1 METIFSPFTDPP
13 TIITIAPTSP
23 VSSTTATNFM
33 VPQGYSGNVVTCTA
47 LGWPT
52 PTIEWRREG
61 GNLTASVMSVLTRE
75 EGSAYV
81 TARLR
86 WLDEFQESDAGR
98 YICEVRASDTDL
110 VSSATISLEMTSG
123 SVAPPTPTPATCTL
137 NSQTVYFQVRVLDTN
152 CEIWGPELQSHIT
165 SKFETELVS
174 IVNARCQDC
183 DVTGSD
189 LEVTGV
195 ATCSDQ
201 VTRGAVFRGMIDT
214 LDQER
219 TQEIFCTLSMW
230 QQTGPL
236 VLVNNDLHLVDKS
249 CTVQS
254 DSPTSAECALAGTD
268 FPVIIVAA
276 SAGGASA
283 LILFVIILLTCC
295 CCCYCCHHKCGSKK
309 DEMKMN
315 GRRNGHAS
323 QYER

>member
-52 PTIEWRREG
+52 PTIEWHREG
-61 GNLTASVMSVLTRE
+61 GNLTASVMSVWTRD

-81 TARLR
+81 TAQLR

-110 VSSATISLEMTSG
+110 VSSETISLEMT

-137 NSQTVYFQVRVLDTN
+137 DSQTVYFQVQVLDTN
-152 CEIWGPELQSHIT
+152 CEMLGMEEIANNFGDN
-165 SKFETELVS
+165 LVS
-174 IVNARCQDC
+174 IVNTMCQDC
-183 DVTGSD
+183 DVTDND
-189 LEVTGV
+189 LEVMGV

-201 VTRGAVFRGMIDT
+201 VARGAVFRGVIDT
-214 LDQER
+214 SDKER

-236 VLVNNDLHLVDKS
+236 VLVNNDLHLVDRTLS
-249 CTVQS
+249 LAHEEELTTS
-254 DSPTSAECALAGTD
+254 THIPTETETPSPVPLVSIYVGVAVGGV
-268 FPVIIVAA
+268 VILMIA
-276 SAGGASA
+276 
-283 LILFVIILLTCC
+283 ILCVVLCC
-295 CCCYCCHHKCGSKK
+295 LVVVKRKVS
-309 DEMKMN
+309 
-315 GRRNGHAS
+315 RRPS
-323 QYER
+323 PYER